1 MARKKTRKQKIETA
15 QKKTSQGVVYSLGEV
30 KISKSGKKK
39 TRIEKPVQQRLHD
52 LFDYD
57 PKLLGKDIKK
67 TVWLSM
73 FLFGLE
79 LVAYFWL
86 RTT

>member
-15 QKKTSQGVVYSLGEV
+15 QKKTSQGVVYSLGET
-30 KISKSGKKK
+30 KISKSRKKK
-39 TRIEKPVQQRLHD
+39 SKIEKPVQPGLNS

-67 TVWLSM
+67 TVLLSM